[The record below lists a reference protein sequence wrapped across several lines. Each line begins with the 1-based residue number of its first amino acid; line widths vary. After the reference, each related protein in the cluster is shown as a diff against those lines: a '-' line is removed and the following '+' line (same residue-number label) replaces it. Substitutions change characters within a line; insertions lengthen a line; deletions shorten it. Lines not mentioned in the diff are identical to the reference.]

1 MPKSGFKKKHKCKLK
16 FFLNVFGSLI
26 LRKTCLC
33 FFSKADL
40 FYIKYIQAC
49 FSVCL
54 SVCPIITHKPLDQF
68 SSNRYR
74 VRLESR
80 EYSNL
85 NLKNCSDLQAKLDFQ
100 ASVIYIC
107 SKYSNNPIII
117 ETWTYIYVYVLL
129 YLNIVSWI

>member
-85 NLKNCSDLQAKLDFQ
+85 NLKIVQISRQ
-100 ASVIYIC
+100 SWI
-107 SKYSNNPIII
+107 SKRVLY
-117 ETWTYIYVYVLL
+117 TYVV
-129 YLNIVSWI
+129 NIVTTPLSLKPEHTYMYMYFYT